1 MALFS
6 PQKGG
11 LHIYLTIKE
20 NRETKIILFSKIT
33 QDYTDLTF
41 PANILDLSKSP
52 KLNKGRHH

>member
-20 NRETKIILFSKIT
+20 NRETQIILFSKIT

-52 KLNKGRHH
+52 KLNK